1 MAMILGALL
10 VEGAVLVFGVV
21 ANTKMNHLQLHY
33 QLLSIFF
40 LNCSDRQ
47 QTDRQT
53 DRQTDT

>member
-21 ANTKMNHLQLHY
+21 ANTKMNHLQL
-33 QLLSIFF
+33 LLSIFF

-47 QTDRQT
+47 QTDRHLKA
-53 DRQTDT
+53 RNICLSF